1 MKNIVII
8 LLLCISEFCYSQN
21 LQYADSMSRAKADIV
36 LSHFDSIHVS
46 KLLYS
51 IDDKYFYI
59 LLNVDLCC
67 KEYIV
72 IADSL
77 GSIVKMEGPNKLS
90 RHDKKLLKNLAPF
103 DLTKYNTNYITESS
117 NVMDFTFGQL
127 AYFVIK
133 CNDGTRWGEFHS
145 FMPIQTA
152 TIDLKLWAYINRKL
166 FAIVT
171 I

>member
-59 LLNVDLCC
+59 LLNDDLCC

-90 RHDKKLLKNLAPF
+90 RHDKKLLKNQSISFIITIGVMYLIRGYIAARAQLVTF
-103 DLTKYNTNYITESS
+103 ILFVLTI
-117 NVMDFTFGQL
+117 
-127 AYFVIK
+127 YFIERFYRIKVI
-133 CNDGTRWGEFHS
+133 
-145 FMPIQTA
+145 
-152 TIDLKLWAYINRKL
+152 
-166 FAIVT
+166 
-171 I
+171 

>member
-59 LLNVDLCC
+59 LLNDDLCC
-67 KEYIV
+67 KEYI
-72 IADSL
+72 AF
-77 GSIVKMEGPNKLS
+77 
-90 RHDKKLLKNLAPF
+90 AP
-103 DLTKYNTNYITESS
+103 
-117 NVMDFTFGQL
+117 
-127 AYFVIK
+127 
-133 CNDGTRWGEFHS
+133 HS
-145 FMPIQTA
+145 A
-152 TIDLKLWAYINRKL
+152 
-166 FAIVT
+166 V
-171 I
+171 